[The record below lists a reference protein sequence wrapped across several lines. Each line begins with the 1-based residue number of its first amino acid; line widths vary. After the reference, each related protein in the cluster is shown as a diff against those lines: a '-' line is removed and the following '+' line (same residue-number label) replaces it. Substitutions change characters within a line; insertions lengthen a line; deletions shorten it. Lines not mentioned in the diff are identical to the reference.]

1 MKTEDLAHE
10 IIARPTRNPKNR
22 KIQCR
27 IDEETD
33 SILIEYCRKYG
44 TSESAAIREG
54 IRKLNEEL
62 QKQKKGTAEYFGRY
76 KLFPDDNT
84 KKVSLL

>member
-1 MKTEDLAHE
+1 MKTEDLAHD
-10 IIARPTRNPKNR
+10 RRGRRTRNPKNR

-54 IRKLNEEL
+54 IRKLNE
-62 QKQKKGTAEYFGRY
+62 
-76 KLFPDDNT
+76 D
-84 KKVSLL
+84 V

>member
-1 MKTEDLAHE
+1 MKVEEYTHE
-10 IIARPTRNPKNR
+10 RRGRPTRNPKSR

-62 QKQKKGTAEYFGRY
+62 
-76 KLFPDDNT
+76 
-84 KKVSLL
+84 